1 MKDLVIKYIS
11 EEQWSVEQIVGEFF
25 FGKKFFHFRG
35 MLYICTLNF
44 LSSNFIF

>member
-25 FGKKFFHFRG
+25 FGKKFFHFKKSC
-35 MLYICTLNF
+35 IF
-44 LSSNFIF
+44 ALSIS